1 MDMMLFRILFLLCVT
16 ALLSAGAVV
25 SETEKTI
32 IYRQIDGRIVSL
44 TKYPPR
50 TVIAYTSLAQLWY
63 CAGGS
68 AVGIPFVKAKE
79 TLPPEAR
86 DLPVI
91 GQVTAP
97 NAEKLL
103 SLRPSLVLF
112 TVKHEKHRAMRG
124 ILERSGI
131 ESVYLDY
138 RNYSDFLE
146 ILDFFCRLNGTTLE
160 RNRRAETIVKEVDS
174 ICRKAKRL
182 PPLRFAV
189 LFAAS
194 RGFALERNGVNAAH
208 MLTMLGGK
216 NIITEPGNTR
226 IPFSFERLLLE
237 DPEIIFI
244 ITMGPTQKIQ
254 RKVAAELMEQPAWKQ
269 LSAVKR
275 GRVHFL
281 PVELYLYLPGTR
293 FPEAFRRLAEQ
304 MHPGVEF

>member
-1 MDMMLFRILFLLCVT
+1 MKFFRILILFCSTV
-16 ALLSAGAVV
+16 LLSAGEIVF
-25 SETEKTI
+25 ETEKTI
-32 IYRQIDGRIVSL
+32 VYRQSDGRVVTLS
-44 TKYPPR
+44 KHPAR

-138 RNYSDFLE
+138 KNYSDFLE
-146 ILDFFCRLNGTTLE
+146 ILDFFCRLNGTTLKQ
-160 RNRRAETIVKEVDS
+160 NRRAETIEKEVDS

-182 PPLRFAV
+182 PSLRFAV

-254 RKVAAELMEQPAWKQ
+254 RKVAKELMEQPAWKQ

-275 GRVHFL
+275 DRVHFL
-281 PVELYLYLPGTR
+281 PLELYLYLPGTR

-304 MHPGVEF
+304 MHPGEEF

>member
-1 MDMMLFRILFLLCVT
+1 MKFFRILILFCSTV
-16 ALLSAGAVV
+16 LLSAGEIV

-32 IYRQIDGRIVSL
+32 VYRQSDGRVVTLS
-44 TKYPPR
+44 KHPAR

-138 RNYSDFLE
+138 KNYSDFLE
-146 ILDFFCRLNGTTLE
+146 ILDFFCRLNGTTLKQ
-160 RNRRAETIVKEVDS
+160 NRRAETIVKEVDS

-182 PPLRFAV
+182 PSLRFAV

-254 RKVAAELMEQPAWKQ
+254 RKVATELMEQPAWKQ
-269 LSAVKR
+269 LRAVKR

-281 PVELYLYLPGTR
+281 PLELYLYLPGTR

-304 MHPGVEF
+304 MHPGEEF